1 VVTCKDEEMFII
13 CESIVVIQVYEL
25 ILKAKDYITLKG
37 SILNYPDELWLDYF
51 YD

>member
-1 VVTCKDEEMFII
+1 MFII
-13 CESIVVIQVYEL
+13 CESIVVIQVYEY

-37 SILNYPDELWLDYF
+37 SISNYVSAEWLDYF